1 MARTNKSARRSA
13 ADKAKGIDSADSSLH
28 KPLITGVK
36 RKNKMR
42 AVVMKELAQNVK
54 SDPIKGLK
62 LDTDDVVLVNLSAQ
76 S

>member
-13 ADKAKGIDSADSSLH
+13 ADKAKGIDSTDSSLH

-42 AVVMKELAQNVK
+42 TVVMKELAQNVRSDK
-54 SDPIKGLK
+54 SGFK

>member
-1 MARTNKSARRSA
+1 MGRMNKSARRSA
-13 ADKAKGIDSADSSLH
+13 ADKAKGIDQTDSSLH

-42 AVVMKELAQNVK
+42 AVVLRDLAQNVK
-54 SDPIKGLK
+54 SDKSGLK